1 MNATLAA
8 AIRRQLLPAL
18 EKSQGVEGSY
28 VRGSQLCRLVAIPTK
43 PDWVAEAEQGAGLLQ
58 WKGLVLEVAVE
69 AWERTG
75 LGTPQQGDTFTA
87 IMADGVAQTYG
98 LLPPK
103 GKRPYEMDAAG
114 TTYFLNMKAVS
125 G

>member
-1 MNATLAA
+1 MNLAR

-28 VRGSQLCRLVAIPTK
+28 VRGTCLCRLVAIPTK
-43 PDWVAEAEQGAGLLQ
+43 PDWVSEAEQGAGVLM
-58 WKGLVLEVAVE
+58 WKGLVFEVSVA
-69 AWERTG
+69 AWQRTG
-75 LGTPQQGDTFTA
+75 LGLPEQGDTFTVFL
-87 IMADGVAQTYG
+87 ADGTAKTYG

-103 GKRPYEMDAAG
+103 GKRPYELDAAG
-114 TTYFLNMKAVS
+114 TTYFLNMKAVA